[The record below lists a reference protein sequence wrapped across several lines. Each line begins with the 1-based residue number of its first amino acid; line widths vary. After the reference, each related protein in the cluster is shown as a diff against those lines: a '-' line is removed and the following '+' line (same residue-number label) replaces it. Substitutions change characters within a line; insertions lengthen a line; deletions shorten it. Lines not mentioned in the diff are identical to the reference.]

1 MRPTFRALL
10 EHQVANFPAI
20 LRELDQHGRKVGH
33 WAWWVFPTDLSG
45 RSEPPPHSC
54 VMPDERSLLLRSDTA
69 PQWRTIL
76 ERIAAL
82 VEAENS
88 WSGVLPP
95 IDHGRVEVFID
106 YWDPQRAEAEWFDS
120 VLATLQSHHR

>member
-1 MRPTFRALL
+1 MRPKFRALL
-10 EHQVANFPAI
+10 AHQTANFPAI
-20 LRELDQHGRKVGH
+20 LRELDQYGHKVGH

-54 VMPDERSLLLRSDTA
+54 VMPDERALLLRGDTSL
-69 PQWRTIL
+69 QWRAIL

-82 VEAENS
+82 IETENS
-88 WSGVLPP
+88 WSRVLPS

-106 YWDPQRAEAEWFDS
+106 YWEPERAVAGWFDS
-120 VLATLQSHHR
+120 VLATLQSHPR